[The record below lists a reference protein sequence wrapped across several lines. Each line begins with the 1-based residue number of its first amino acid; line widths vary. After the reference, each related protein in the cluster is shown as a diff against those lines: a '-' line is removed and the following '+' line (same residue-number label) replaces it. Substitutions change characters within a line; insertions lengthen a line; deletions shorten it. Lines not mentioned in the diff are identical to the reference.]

1 MRYKYTD
8 EDKKILNKIAELTP
22 YEAVRRPAI
31 VAFAKEKGLEFHPV
45 YVQVQ
50 KRRREIEDGKKTVK
64 TTKTPTLKTSP
75 KPVKNII
82 FSIIYLALEI
92 KDKKITIDAEAIE
105 SFYILKDGSLQI
117 DLK

>member
-8 EDKKILNKIAELTP
+8 EDKKTLNKIAELTP

-50 KRRREIEDGKKTVK
+50 KRRREVEDGKKTVK
-64 TTKTPTLKTSP
+64 TVKTPTLKTSS

-82 FSIIYLALEI
+82 FSIEI

>member
-31 VAFAKEKGLEFHPV
+31 VAFAKEKGLKFHPV

-64 TTKTPTLKTSP
+64 TAKTPTLKASP

-82 FSIIYLALEI
+82 FSIEI
-92 KDKKITIDAEAIE
+92 KDKKITIDAEAIQ